1 VLCQFEN
8 GAPTVNEKDDD
19 ISAEYLHHALM
30 NETRDY
36 LARGRR
42 LAASSDQEV
51 QNVWVAAFERW
62 FEQKTAENVRNMD
75 DAAAELRLRNL
86 EPPYDRVK
94 AKTEELQAAIQRLGP
109 NAPSAS
115 LDQTI
120 DEFLVARS
128 KPKN

>member
-1 VLCQFEN
+1 MSRK
-8 GAPTVNEKDDD
+8 EKDDEV
-19 ISAEYLHHALM
+19 ATEYLHHALM
-30 NETRDY
+30 NETHDY

-42 LAASSDQEV
+42 LAGSSDPDV
-51 QNVWVAAFERW
+51 LDVWVAAFERW
-62 FEQKTAENVRNMD
+62 FEQRTAGNVRNMD

-94 AKTEELQAAIQRLGP
+94 AKTEEVQAAIKRLGP
-109 NAPSAS
+109 DASSES